1 MELKIEEIKAIE
13 PIKSNIQE
21 LKKELEIALKKYEN
35 LVYTSENINTAKKD
49 RANLNKLEKAINDEK
64 IRIKKLILQEYEDE
78 FEPQCKEL
86 IEMIRN
92 VNTKIDKQIKEFEQK
107 EDEEKRAQI
116 ISYRSETIKE
126 YNGLISF
133 ETIFKKQ
140 WLNKTYGMDK
150 IQDDINHIISKTKID
165 METIDVQILD
175 EKLNKQAKT
184 YYFNNICKE
193 NILSITLQE
202 IKRIQEQEQKI
213 EELKKQ
219 KFKEDIIKNMV
230 ELAQEQKVGNRA
242 SAEIAHEQEEEK
254 IIVRF
259 EISATMAQLN
269 ALKQYFKENGI
280 QGKMIKNNKKL
291 ILNYSNR
298 KDFDGFNVISEGI
311 SNKEEDVYF
320 GVSNLSGCPEDAI
333 IGRDLFDTDDY
344 VKALKKG
351 MELARKGYSEI
362 VLQKVDNEEDN

>member
-21 LKKELEIALKKYEN
+21 LKKDLEISLKKYEN

-64 IRIKKLILQEYEDE
+64 IRIKKIVLKEYEND

-86 IEMIRN
+86 IEMIRK
-92 VNTKIDKQIKEFEQK
+92 VNTKIDAQIKEFEQK
-107 EDEEKRAQI
+107 EDEEKKEQI
-116 ISYRSETIKE
+116 LKYWNENIKE
-126 YNGLISF
+126 YKDLIEF
-133 ETIFKKQ
+133 DAIFKKQ
-140 WLNKTYGMDK
+140 WLNKTFSIDK
-150 IQDDINHIISKTKID
+150 IQEEINQIINNTKID

-242 SAEIAHEQEEEK
+242 SAEIAHEQEEK
-254 IIVRF
+254 VVVRF
-259 EISATMAQLN
+259 EITATMTQLK
-269 ALKQYFKENGI
+269 ALKQYMQENHI
-280 QGKMIKNNKKL
+280 
-291 ILNYSNR
+291 
-298 KDFDGFNVISEGI
+298 EG
-311 SNKEEDVYF
+311 
-320 GVSNLSGCPEDAI
+320 
-333 IGRDLFDTDDY
+333 RM
-344 VKALKKG
+344 LK
-351 MELARKGYSEI
+351 
-362 VLQKVDNEEDN
+362 